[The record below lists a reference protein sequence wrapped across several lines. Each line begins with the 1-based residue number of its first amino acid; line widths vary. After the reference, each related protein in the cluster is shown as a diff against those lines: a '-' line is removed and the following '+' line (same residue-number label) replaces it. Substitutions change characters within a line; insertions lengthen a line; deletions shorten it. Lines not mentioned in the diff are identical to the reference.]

1 MTHSDTARARAGRA
15 ARVRADHPPA
25 TVAGAGSEG
34 DPLVAAVRRIRSF
47 LWEGWR
53 FQAGL
58 AARAPHLFLSGWS
71 W

>member
-1 MTHSDTARARAGRA
+1 MTHHDAARARAGRA

-25 TVAGAGSEG
+25 AVSGAGSAD
-34 DPLVAAVRRIRSF
+34 DPLVATVRRIRSF
-47 LWEGWR
+47 LREGWR

-58 AARAPHLFLSGWS
+58 AERTPHLFLSGWS